1 MTWNRKDYDSDWPFD
16 VLETTFTLDP
26 GRTALL
32 VIDLQPGQ
40 FTFSP
45 DDPLRQKYPHL
56 ADAYTQRVESLV
68 MPNTLKL
75 LSYFRDRRLKVAFSR
90 NAYNTRTG
98 EQTTRRLKPKQSL
111 TSGYRG
117 CADHD
122 VDPRLAPRDDE
133 LLVDKLTSSSFNCTF
148 LDHALRNMD
157 ITGVIVVGV
166 LSDMCI
172 LGTARAAAELGY
184 DTLICED
191 ACATFTEAAHNQAM
205 LMHARKFGRVA
216 QTDDVLAELEQD
228 TKSK

>member
-1 MTWNRKDYDSDWPFD
+1 MTWNPKDHDPDWPFD
-16 VLETTFTLDP
+16 VLETTFAIDP

-40 FTFSP
+40 FTFP
-45 DDPLRQKYPHL
+45 ADDPLVQKYPHL
-56 ADAYTQRVESLV
+56 TDAFTNRVESLV

-75 LSYFRDRRLKVAFSR
+75 LSYFRDRGLKVAFSR
-90 NAYNTRTG
+90 NVYNTRTG
-98 EQTTRRLKPKQSL
+98 QQATGRLKPKQPL

-133 LLVDKLTSSSFNCTF
+133 VLVDKLTSSSFNCTF
-148 LDHALRNMD
+148 LDHALRNMG
-157 ITGVIVVGV
+157 ITGVVIVGV
-166 LSDMCI
+166 LSDMCV
-172 LGTARAAAELGY
+172 LGTARMAGEIGY

-191 ACATFTEAAHNQAM
+191 ACGTFTQAAHNQAM

-216 QTDDVLAELEQD
+216 QTDDILAELEQD
-228 TKSK
+228 TRSS